1 MSYTTAN
8 YQDVEPAA
16 DAMYFLRD
24 ELDTD
29 QLGFTVVECEPG
41 WEGMEHDHADDG
53 HEEIY
58 HLVEGSATVT
68 VDGEDVS
75 LEPGDAIYLP
85 PDAERQIR
93 NGDEASTFVLAG
105 TP

>member
-1 MSYTTAN
+1 MPTTAN
-8 YQDVEPAA
+8 YTDV
-16 DAMYFLRD
+16 DATAGALHFMRD
-24 ELDTD
+24 ELDCEE
-29 QLGFTVVECEPG
+29 LGFSVLECDPE

-68 VDGEDVS
+68 VDGEEVP
-75 LEPGDAIYLP
+75 LEPGDAIHLP
-85 PDAERQIR
+85 PDAERKIT

-105 TP
+105 AP